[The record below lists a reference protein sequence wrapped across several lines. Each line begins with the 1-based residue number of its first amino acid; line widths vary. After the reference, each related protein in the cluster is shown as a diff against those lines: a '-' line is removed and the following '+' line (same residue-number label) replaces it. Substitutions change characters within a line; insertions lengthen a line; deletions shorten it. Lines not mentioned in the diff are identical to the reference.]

1 MLLFRSIGSLAVLF
15 VKRIKW
21 SKKIKKILIELCV
34 CIYLKININQKLV
47 GFVMDT
53 IFQKRFEKLNGGIL
67 NVLLNIKLN
76 IKLNLY

>member
-1 MLLFRSIGSLAVLF
+1 M
-15 VKRIKW
+15 
-21 SKKIKKILIELCV
+21 

-53 IFQKRFEKLNGGIL
+53 IFQKRFEKLNVGIL